1 MDTVETMLDAA
12 EAFVALVSEIPHD
25 AWDLPALGVWDVR
38 SLVGHTARA
47 VTTVLD
53 YLNDPAASAELRSAA
68 EYLAAG
74 FRADRSIHDAVAAR
88 GVEAGHELGDEP
100 GEVIETM
107 IERLRVALAATS
119 DDVVI
124 RTRFGAIRLGTICR
138 RAPSSWWCIP
148 PIWRSRSAVS
158 RTCPVRPWRPPCT

>member
-1 MDTVETMLDAA
+1 MQPDRTAELTSLLQQRLLILDGAMGTMIQRHKLQ
-12 EAFVALVSEIPHD
+12 EADYRGLRFADHPHD
-25 AWDLPALGVWDVR
+25 LKGNNDLLLLTRPESIRGIL
-38 SLVGHTARA
+38 
-47 VTTVLD
+47 
-53 YLNDPAASAELRSAA
+53 A

-124 RTRFGAIRLGTICR
+124 RTRFGAIRLGDYLQTRTVELVALAGAR
-138 RAPSSWWCIP
+138 RVYGFQGKVMGAL
-148 PIWRSRSAVS
+148 
-158 RTCPVRPWRPPCT
+158 